1 MDGARGS
8 IHGLGAHLIVVIDQ
22 RNALAGPDA
31 SDEGVGFAEAVFES
45 LIGEDRV
52 IDLAAEGLL
61 GLAEL
66 EGQFGLVGFADVEQ
80 VDVAG
85 GVGFIF
91 GEGAEEPGLLN
102 AGDGLEGVAQFRLD
116 SDGALEQGE
125 DGLEVGVVAIDG
137 VVELAALGFS
147 AEQSFAGQAG
157 ELAGEIGGVGGEGDG
172 ELADVD
178 ACGTV
183 DVEERQELAAE
194 VGAEGERCS
203 TMLLQ

>member
-22 RNALAGPDA
+22 CNGLAGPDA
-31 SDEGVGFAEAVFES
+31 SDEGVGFAEAVFEF